1 MKTLSNASMKPSF
14 LQRHLQTNHPKK
26 KDSDPNYFKQLRES
40 AKKQRLDL
48 TGKQYQQ
55 SVEMVTAS
63 NEIALNVAKNKKPHT
78 RREQLVMPGAK
89 VLVKHIICDEAALKL
104 NSVSLSNNTIQRHI
118 TEMSA
123 INEQVLTE
131 AQSSKYGFVIQ
142 LDETTDVSSLAQL

>member
-26 KDSDPNYFKQLRES
+26 KDRDPNYFKQLEES

-55 SVEMVTAS
+55 LVEMVTAS
-63 NEIALNVAKNKKPHT
+63 NKIALKVAKNKKSHT
-78 RREQLVMPGAK
+78 RREQLVMPAAK
-89 VLVKHIICDEAALKL
+89 VLVKHVIGDEAALKL

-123 INEQVLTE
+123 IKEQVLTE
-131 AQSSKYGFVIQ
+131 VQSSKYRFVIQ